1 MNFRRLGRT
10 GLNVSEIGL
19 GSEAFVNRAE
29 GESLALI
36 QAAIGAG
43 INYFDL
49 YNPEP
54 YVRDVLGKAMEGR
67 REKFILQAHLCSA
80 WLDGQY
86 KRTRNMDEVKAAFA
100 DLLTRL
106 RTDHIE
112 VGMIHYVDQ
121 QSDFS
126 RLDIDYIDL
135 LLLHQQVGDY
145 MGAWKDMEKAV
156 AQGKV
161 RAIGLSNFESER
173 LEEVCEAAAIKPA
186 VLQVECHPYF
196 QQEEL
201 KKRLAPYGT
210 VIESWYPIGHGDPG
224 LINEPVFTELAQKYG
239 KTNVQVILRWHIQAG
254 NIIFPKST
262 NPQHIRDNS
271 DIFDF
276 ALTDD
281 EMARIKAIDNG
292 KGFYTAT
299 LEEQE
304 RNFSGWAPAD

>member
-1 MNFRRLGRT
+1 MNQT
-10 GLNVSEIGL
+10 YITLNNGTKIPQFGMGV
-19 GSEAFVNRAE
+19 FMVPE
-29 GESLALI
+29 GEATKSACLEALKLGYRHI
-36 QAAIGAG
+36 DTAHAYQNERSVGAAVRESGIPREEIWVTSKLWPSEYGEGKTMAG
-43 INYFDL
+43 IDKML
-49 YNPEP
+49 
-54 YVRDVLGKAMEGR
+54 
-67 REKFILQAHLCSA
+67 
-80 WLDGQY
+80 
-86 KRTRNMDEVKAAFA
+86 
-100 DLLTRL
+100 
-106 RTDHIE
+106 
-112 VGMIHYVDQ
+112 
-121 QSDFS
+121 S
-126 RLDIDYIDL
+126 RLDIGYIDL

-173 LEEVCEAAAIKPA
+173 LEEVCGAAAIKPA

-292 KGFYTAT
+292 KRFYTAT